1 MADDARAENARAYD
15 RPLPQ
20 PDPVTQP
27 FWDSLKAH
35 AMQLQRSRTTGQ
47 WVYYPRLVMPGNPED
62 ELEWA
67 PVTGRGTVYAIAIPH
82 VHPNPAFRALAPYV
96 VALVEL
102 EEGTRVL
109 SNLVD
114 VQPTPEAVT
123 IGMPVELVYDD
134 VTDEITLPRF
144 RPRRES

>member
-1 MADDARAENARAYD
+1 MADDARAYD

-35 AMQLQRSRTTGQ
+35 AMQLQRSSSTGE
-47 WVYYPRLVMPGNPED
+47 WVYYPRVVMPGNPED

-67 PVTGRGTVYAIAIPH
+67 PVTGRGTVYAFAIPH
-82 VHPNPAFRALAPYV
+82 VHPHPGFRARAPYV
-96 VALVEL
+96 VALIEL
-102 EEGTRVL
+102 EEGVKIL
-109 SNLVD
+109 SNLVNVD
-114 VQPTPEAVT
+114 PTPEAVK

-134 VTDEITLPRF
+134 VTEEITLPRF
-144 RPRRES
+144 RPRQG